1 MAATDHSPTP
11 EELMAYFD
19 GEAGRGDADRIEA
32 HIAACDACRNVVA
45 ELRSVSRE
53 TAVWEVEDP
62 PPTLRARPTR
72 VATETKTLSWFSRP
86 WHVAI
91 ATAAAMVLVAVV
103 LSILFICATPF
114 LGGAQGRSVALEAEP
129 NAARRRVRDSQPQA
143 VAGPGEALAER
154 QRPMLIRTASLSL
167 VTRDFASM
175 RSAVERIVGDLGGF
189 VDQLTVISTE
199 GMARSLHGTVRV
211 PGARLNEALAGLRQL
226 GQVVEDA
233 QHSDDITD
241 QVIDLDARLA
251 NARATERRLAEILRE
266 KTGRLSDVLEVE
278 REITRVR
285 LDIERLDAERTNIGR
300 RVTYA
305 AVTIDIKEERK
316 AGLEGPLS
324 IASRLRVAFADGVKA
339 ALDSVIGALLLGLRA
354 GPALMVWLGVAGL
367 AWLGVRRIPRFG
379 MRD

>member
-103 LSILFICATPF
+103 FAPIAVRLSQTSAPAATPF

-175 RSAVERIVGDLGGF
+175 RSAVERIVGDRRGF

-305 AVTIDIKEERK
+305 AVTIDI
-316 AGLEGPLS
+316 
-324 IASRLRVAFADGVKA
+324 
-339 ALDSVIGALLLGLRA
+339 
-354 GPALMVWLGVAGL
+354 
-367 AWLGVRRIPRFG
+367 
-379 MRD
+379 